1 MIFIL
6 NDLNTLIKEQKDRRR
21 RIFLLVFCAL
31 GILIFYLIFGYAQE
45 SVTKQGFGPGF
56 PDGPDRWTFMLALV
70 WLTCTV
76 NDLAQNI
83 LFSYIIQNF

>member
-1 MIFIL
+1 MI
-6 NDLNTLIKEQKDRRR
+6 NHEKEQKDRKT
-21 RIFLLVFCAL
+21 RIFLLIFCAL
-31 GILIFYLIFGYAQE
+31 GILVFYLIFGYAQE

-76 NDLAQNI
+76 NAKAHIYNI
-83 LFSYIIQNF
+83 IDYYG